1 MGKGKGE
8 REMGKGY
15 GTRDMG
21 IWDMVCRK
29 GHVGTWEG
37 ITYPVNGCQVRRNGK
52 RYKERENGRG
62 KSMRE
67 TVNYMEVEF
76 AYI

>member
-1 MGKGKGE
+1 MEKGKGE
-8 REMGKGY
+8 REIGKGY

-37 ITYPVNGCQVRRNGK
+37 ITYPVNG
-52 RYKERENGRG
+52 
-62 KSMRE
+62 
-67 TVNYMEVEF
+67 
-76 AYI
+76 

>member
-1 MGKGKGE
+1 MENGKSGKGNRNDIGKGKKENRIDTTGTENRKRKKGKGE
-8 REMGKGY
+8 RETGKGY

-37 ITYPVNGCQVRRNGK
+37 ITYPVNG
-52 RYKERENGRG
+52 
-62 KSMRE
+62 
-67 TVNYMEVEF
+67 
-76 AYI
+76 